1 MSISSGNDTI
11 QTLNKLMALRER
23 VKECLFDN
31 NCSNW
36 NEKTI
41 DPNSI
46 FDFADILSKTIH
58 APNGWSET
66 IPLIGVYPPAPQAL
80 QIRRGMLYEIIQ
92 NQNITANN
100 STVDVPMDT
109 DEKLGDNK
117 VQISTLIDKDTTCAA
132 NIDQQNR
139 RIKVEDQIVKEKE
152 MNALPTQEQQQQEK
166 PKSKMGISFGLSDS
180 DDSDTE

>member
-1 MSISSGNDTI
+1 
-11 QTLNKLMALRER
+11 
-23 VKECLFDN
+23 
-31 NCSNW
+31 
-36 NEKTI
+36 
-41 DPNSI
+41 
-46 FDFADILSKTIH
+46 
-58 APNGWSET
+58 
-66 IPLIGVYPPAPQAL
+66 
-80 QIRRGMLYEIIQ
+80 MLYEIIQ